1 MSWWERR
8 VVPRL
13 VELTCRGPE
22 VDRFRAPVCA
32 GLHGDVL
39 EIGFGS
45 GLNVAHYP
53 PSVRRVGAI
62 EPNELAWRLAADRVE
77 GSAVPV
83 ERIGLDAQRVDAED
97 ATYDNALVTF
107 TLCTIPDVAAAL
119 AEVRRL
125 LRPGGTLHFA
135 EHGLAPDPGVARWQR
150 RLTPV
155 QRRLAGGCHL
165 DRPVVATLER
175 AGFRVDDVVEGYAPI
190 GPRVFGYV
198 SHGRASTP

>member
-1 MSWWERR
+1 MSWWERH
-8 VVPRL
+8 VVPHL
-13 VELTCRGPE
+13 VELTCRGTE

-45 GLNVAHYP
+45 GLNVHHYP
-53 PSVRRVGAI
+53 APVRRVGAV
-62 EPNELAWRLAADRVE
+62 EPNDLAWRMAAERIE
-77 GSAVPV
+77 GAAVPV
-83 ERIGLDAQRVDAED
+83 ERIGPDAQRIAAGDAS
-97 ATYDNALVTF
+97 YDCALVTF
-107 TLCTIPDVAAAL
+107 TLCTVPDVDRAL
-119 AEVRRL
+119 AEVRRV

-135 EHGLAPDPGVARWQR
+135 EHGLAPEPGVARWQR

-175 AGFRVDDVVEGYAPI
+175 AGYAIAEVSEGYAPI
-190 GPRVFGYV
+190 GPRAFGYV
-198 SHGRASTP
+198 SHGVATAG